1 MDKGEDEEGD
11 EEVDE
16 EGDEVDEEGEEEV
29 GQEIVASCSDAIHED
44 MLHYHRSGALLGCL
58 HKKWVLKVPSR
69 CPALKT

>member
-1 MDKGEDEEGD
+1 MDKGEDKEMDKEA
-11 EEVDE
+11 DE
-16 EGDEVDEEGEEEV
+16 EGDEEV

-44 MLHYHRSGALLGCL
+44 MLHDHHSGALLGCL